1 MIRRPGRLHKRRT
14 PTIFPADA
22 PPARRPRGHPER
34 LDHVAARF
42 HRRRRARRPQGQ
54 RRPGRRAARQRG
66 ELRHGGG
73 VHTERAPGRTRGL
86 RRRTPGRATGPDAR
100 GGDERAGRERLHRR
114 AGLAAARAMAE
125 AAEQAASL
133 PPRTALVLS
142 TGVIGVA
149 LPLEQVANGLRVAAG
164 RLTPDGGPE
173 AARAIMTTDTRP
185 KHCAVRFETPAGMV
199 TVGGIAKGAGM
210 IHPDMA
216 TLLAVLTTDAVGE
229 PAGLQPLLR
238 RVADRSFN
246 AISVDGDTSTND
258 TVLLLAGGASGVD
271 PSRDGALW
279 KTFEDAVLQ
288 VARTLALAIVSDG
301 EGASKL
307 VEIHVVGGGSEVAA
321 RDVGRAIA
329 RSTLVKTAIYG
340 ADPNWGRILAAAG
353 AAGVPLAVD
362 RLSLQVAADGEWLTL
377 ATGGATAHADPRAA
391 RAIFQQKTIRLRVD
405 LGLGRAE
412 AVVWTCDLT
421 PDYVRINADYTS

>member
-1 MIRRPGRLHKRRT
+1 MPPLPSALADIPNGSVTSPRGFTAAAAHAGLKADGAPDVALLVGATSCATAGVFTKNALRAAPVVYDVDLLAERPGRVRAVAMHARV
-14 PTIFPADA
+14 ADA
-22 PPARRPRGHPER
+22 CA
-34 LDHVAARF
+34 
-42 HRRRRARRPQGQ
+42 
-54 RRPGRRAARQRG
+54 
-66 ELRHGGG
+66 
-73 VHTERAPGRTRGL
+73 
-86 RRRTPGRATGPDAR
+86 
-100 GGDERAGRERLHRR
+100 
-114 AGLAAARAMAE
+114 
-125 AAEQAASL
+125 
-133 PPRTALVLS
+133 
-142 TGVIGVA
+142 
-149 LPLEQVANGLRVAAG
+149 
-164 RLTPDGGPE
+164 GGP
-173 AARAIMTTDTRP
+173 
-185 KHCAVRFETPAGMV
+185 AGV
-199 TVGGIAKGAGM
+199 E
-210 IHPDMA
+210 PR
-216 TLLAVLTTDAVGE
+216 LLA
-229 PAGLQPLLR
+229 
-238 RVADRSFN
+238 VADRSFN
-246 AISVDGDTSTND
+246 ATSVDGDPSTND

-307 VEIHVVGGGSEVAA
+307 VEIHVVGGGSEAAA

-329 RSTLVKTAIYG
+329 RSALVKTAIYG

-362 RLSLQVAADGEWLTL
+362 RLSLQVAADDAWLTL

>member
-1 MIRRPGRLHKRRT
+1 MASALADIPNGSVTSARGFTAAAAHAGLKADGALDVALLVSATSCATAGVFTKNALRAAPVVYDADLLAERPGRVRAVAMNARVANACT
-14 PTIFPADA
+14 GA
-22 PPARRPRGHPER
+22 P
-34 LDHVAARF
+34 
-42 HRRRRARRPQGQ
+42 
-54 RRPGRRAARQRG
+54 
-66 ELRHGGG
+66 
-73 VHTERAPGRTRGL
+73 
-86 RRRTPGRATGPDAR
+86 
-100 GGDERAGRERLHRR
+100 
-114 AGLAAARAMAE
+114 GLAAARAMA
-125 AAEQAASL
+125 QAAGL

-142 TGVIGVA
+142 TGVIGVP
-149 LPLEQVANGLRVAAG
+149 LPVEQVAEGLRAAAE

-185 KHCAVRFETPAGMV
+185 KHCAVRFETPAGIV

-216 TLLAVLTTDAVGE
+216 TLLAVLATDAVGE

-279 KTFEDAVLQ
+279 KTFEDAVLH

-307 VEIHVVGGGSEVAA
+307 VEIHVVGGVSEAAA
-321 RDVGRAIA
+321 REVGRAIA
-329 RSTLVKTAIYG
+329 RSALVKTAIYG

-362 RLSLQVAADGEWLTL
+362 RLSLQAAADGEGLTL
-377 ATGGATAHADPRAA
+377 ASGGATAHADSRAA
-391 RAIFQQKTIRLRVD
+391 RAIFQQKAIRLRVD